1 MKEIQTGMSGLIDKV
16 TTTNKMRS
24 DIDIIYFTLFPWDN
38 AYSSVSLSFTREFM
52 KNNRVFYINHPYS
65 VKDFI
70 TGWNRP
76 MVKER
81 RKDMLLNRMR
91 YETVTNMPNV
101 VAVQPPLTLP
111 INWLSEGRNYAR
123 FYELNNRVVLNTI
136 KKVIKD
142 YNLSDYLY
150 LNCYNPFH
158 AGTLPR
164 DEFQPLLNIYT
175 CIDDMMEDPWTR
187 RHGARLEEKALA
199 DADIAFVTSR
209 NLLKIKKHLN
219 PNMHILHNAVDIS
232 IFKKAMEGPLPR
244 PRELAGISGK
254 IIGFTGNL
262 DSVRIDY
269 PLFRKIAEKH
279 SDKTLVIVGPNNSS
293 GQVAACGLDKM
304 RNVIFTGG
312 KNITELPAFLQHF
325 DVAII
330 PFLLNK
336 LTASIYPL
344 KINEYLA
351 AGKAVVSTNFSEDI
365 RSFADDIYLGKT
377 ESEFLELINL
387 AIAEDSEE
395 KAAQRFATANRN
407 TWTER
412 VNQFWETVHQTL
424 ESKGKSI
431 EVSPMH

>member
-1 MKEIQTGMSGLIDKV
+1 
-16 TTTNKMRS
+16 MRK

-52 KNNRVFYINHPYS
+52 KNNRVFYINHPYT

-70 TGWNRP
+70 TGWNQP

-81 RKDMLLNRMR
+81 RRDMLLNRMR
-91 YETVTNMPNV
+91 YETVPNMPNV
-101 VAVQPPLTLP
+101 VGVQPPLTWP
-111 INWLSEGRNYAR
+111 INWLSKGRNYDR
-123 FYELNNRVVLNTI
+123 FYEYNNRIVLNTI

-142 YNLSDYLY
+142 YNLTEYLY

-164 DEFQPLLNIYT
+164 DEFRPLLNIYT
-175 CIDDMMEDPWTR
+175 CIDDMMEDPWTA
-187 RHGARLEEKALA
+187 RHGARMEEKALA
-199 DADIAFVTSR
+199 EADIAFVTSR

-244 PRELAGISGK
+244 PKELEGIAGK

-262 DSVRIDY
+262 DSVRMDY
-269 PLFRKIAEKH
+269 PLFKKVAEQH
-279 SDKTLVIVGPNNSS
+279 ADKTLVIVGPDNSS
-293 GQVAACGLDKM
+293 GQIAACGLDKLP
-304 RNVIFTGG
+304 NVVFTGG
-312 KNITELPAFLQHF
+312 KHISQLPAFLQHF

-351 AGKAVVSTNFSEDI
+351 AGKAVVATNFSEDI
-365 RSFADDIYLGKT
+365 RSFADDIYIGKN
-377 ESEFLELINL
+377 ENEFVELINL
-387 AIAEDSEE
+387 AMAEHTPE
-395 KAAQRFATANRN
+395 KADQRFATAQSN

-412 VNQFWETVHQTL
+412 VSQFWETVHQTL
-424 ESKGKSI
+424 ESREMGLVTSAT
-431 EVSPMH
+431 H